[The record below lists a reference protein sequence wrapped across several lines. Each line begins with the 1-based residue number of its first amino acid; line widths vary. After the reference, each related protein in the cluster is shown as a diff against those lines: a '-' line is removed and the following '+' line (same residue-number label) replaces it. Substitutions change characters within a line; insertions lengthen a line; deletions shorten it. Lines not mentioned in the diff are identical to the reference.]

1 MHYVKFIYLFIYL
14 FIYIGTYHY
23 YIHSNYVLFSLLS
36 PLEHIISAVQYY
48 IMYIKCMTIIFFAIS
63 MLSL

>member
-1 MHYVKFIYLFIYL
+1 MLNLFIYL
-14 FIYIGTYHY
+14 FICLHNIGTYYY